1 MKTKTKHG
9 IIAIIL
15 AVVMAVGAG
24 SIYASLGSIATPIAL
39 VGASIALILCTGF
52 AMMAT
57 IFAVTSFTEE

>member
-24 SIYASLGSIATPIAL
+24 SIYASLGSIANPIAL

-52 AMMAT
+52 AMMA
-57 IFAVTSFTEE
+57 IIYAVTSFTEE

>member
-9 IIAIIL
+9 IIAVIL

-24 SIYASLGSIATPIAL
+24 SIYASLGSIATPTAL
-39 VGASIALILCTGF
+39 VGASIALIFCTGL